1 MQVSE
6 MEWSVAEK
14 TIARNAF
21 DRAYERE
28 ISALV
33 TDVRERANR
42 ILELKDLW
50 QLHDFLS
57 ARRHEIDGKYDDR
70 DSMLVFVFADLI
82 REGWLRID
90 ELDGIHRDKIARIGA
105 LSRM

>member
-14 TIARNAF
+14 TIAKSAF

-28 ISALV
+28 INALL
-33 TDVRERANR
+33 TDVRERAGR
-42 ILELKDLW
+42 ILELKDVW
-50 QLHDFLS
+50 HLHDFLS
-57 ARRHEIDGKYDDR
+57 AKRHEIDGKYDDR
-70 DSMLVFVFADLI
+70 DSMLIFVFADLV
-82 REGWLRID
+82 REGWLQLS
-90 ELDGIHRDKIARIGA
+90 ELDGIHRDKIAKVGA